1 MRIKT
6 FLCLMLIL
14 LPNSR
19 SWGDD
24 IQQRIK
30 ALENASDIQSKTIE
44 EQQETINELKSDNQK
59 KPGGTG
65 LNISMIVDTFFYSSS
80 LNDQKLESR
89 GIPGFTSAGIEKRNG
104 FNLEA
109 AELFLFAPVDPYF
122 NLYATLPVT
131 EDGAEVEEAYF
142 ITTALPEGLQ
152 AKGGK
157 FKSGFGRINSQHPH
171 AWDFADAPLA
181 YRAFV
186 GDEGIIE
193 KGVQLT
199 YLPALP
205 FYTQFGIEALQGENG
220 VLFGPD
226 AKSGAHAFS
235 AFAKASFDMGDYSTI
250 MFGPSIVAGMSRNSS
265 ISDDTEF
272 AGDST
277 LYDLELIYKWKPSKA
292 RSFNFQSEYLLR
304 SQDGELTDN
313 TLSTIAPLERTQD
326 GIYVQG
332 IYQMER
338 WRIGARYDRL
348 GISKDDYRLSEA
360 DQDFGGPPWRA
371 TGSVEFKL
379 TEFSRIRA
387 QYNYDRSGR
396 DDRTNH
402 EVLVQ
407 FTLGIGAHA
416 AHAF

>member
-109 AELFLFAPVDPYF
+109 TELFLFAPVDPYF

-171 AWDFADAPLA
+171 AWDFVDAPLA

-199 YLPALP
+199 YLPNLP
-205 FYTQFGIEALQGENG
+205 FYTQLGIEALQGENG

-226 AKSGAHAFS
+226 AKSGARAFS
-235 AFAKASFDMGDYSTI
+235 AFAKVSFDIGDYSTI
-250 MFGPSIVAGMSRNSS
+250 MFGPSIVAGKARSSS
-265 ISDDTEF
+265 ISDNTEF
-272 AGDST
+272 EGDAT
-277 LYDLELIYKWKPSKA
+277 ICDFEFIYKWKPSKA

-338 WRIGARYDRL
+338 WRVGARYDRL
-348 GISKDDYRLSEA
+348 SIFRDDYRLSEA
-360 DQDFGGPPWRA
+360 DQDFGESPWKA
-371 TGSVEFKL
+371 TGSVEFKP